1 VLPRLGALA
10 LLVLAS
16 STTTV
21 DPPRIV
27 PWHEIGNIGLGMSH
41 ARVER
46 MYGRAIN
53 GNPPRETIDWQYRG
67 RGVIT
72 VDYDANGHVEDLSTT
87 SPSYSTRS
95 GIHVGMRIP
104 LGPCHRVAGR
114 CVHRWHGFTF
124 DDSGGKQFREWFRIA
139 RFGRGPIR
147 VNVQLG
153 LGPNG
158 AVSQIWLSQYLHCS
172 WADIVATSC
181 KKPAPL
187 PVPPP
192 PTGLRW
198 CRAPNG
204 PGAFLAASPEVS
216 CHTAHDVEAGVF
228 SERCWN
234 RTRCETGGFTCIAIW
249 DGRTDRPFS
258 FTHHA
263 DCRDADGDGR
273 VEMDEG

>member
-1 VLPRLGALA
+1 MLRLGALA
-10 LLVLAS
+10 LLVLVS
-16 STTTV
+16 SATAA

-53 GNPPRETIDWQYRG
+53 GNPPRETIDWEYRG

-72 VDYDANGHVEDLSTT
+72 VDYDANGHVEDLSTA
-87 SPSYSTRS
+87 SPAYSTPS

-104 LGPCHRVAGR
+104 LGPCHRVAGH
-114 CVHRWHGFTF
+114 CEHRWHGFTYTNA
-124 DDSGGKQFREWFRIA
+124 GGKQFGEWDRVA
-139 RFGRGPIR
+139 TFGRGPIR
-147 VNVQLG
+147 VFVQLFVG
-153 LGPNG
+153 GG
-158 AVSQIWLSQYLHCS
+158 STVSEISLDQYLHCS

-181 KKPAPL
+181 KKPPPL

-192 PTGLRW
+192 PPGLRW
-198 CRAPNG
+198 CRVPSG
-204 PGAFLAASPEVS
+204 PGAFLAASPGVP
-216 CHTAHDVEAGVF
+216 CRTARAVEAGVF
-228 SERCWN
+228 SNRCGN
-234 RTRCETGGFTCIAIW
+234 RTRCDTHGFTCIAIW

-263 DCRDADGDGR
+263 DCRDEDGDAR
-273 VEMDEG
+273 VVMDEG